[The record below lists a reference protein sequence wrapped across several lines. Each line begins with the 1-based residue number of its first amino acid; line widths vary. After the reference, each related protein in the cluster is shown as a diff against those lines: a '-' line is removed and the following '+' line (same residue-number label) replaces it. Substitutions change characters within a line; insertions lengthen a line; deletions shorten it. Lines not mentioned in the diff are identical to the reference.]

1 MRVFL
6 GSLGNLIEYPTH
18 HTIALANKST
28 YLISNFSLK
37 FTSDASGRAFFISSD
52 MFYLEVIVE
61 QGGLVKEVHIQH
73 EGKSEPQTCNEIAV
87 CLNSGNFS
95 RFTTHL
101 QVNFKDIY
109 A

>member
-1 MRVFL
+1 M
-6 GSLGNLIEYPTH
+6 
-18 HTIALANKST
+18 
-28 YLISNFSLK
+28 K

-73 EGKSEPQTCNEIAV
+73 EGKNEPQTCNEIAV

-101 QVNFKDIY
+101 QVNCLYVCSLIQYDTNLV
-109 A
+109 